1 MSKIKKNVEIIY
13 IIWTTKHL
21 MTFDNK
27 NEGKRGIKKMS
38 KEKKKKYS
46 KTRQP
51 SHTTHTQR
59 HTKTSSSSS
68 SSLSQRYKKKK
79 KNNNMLTFMHPY
91 VAVIVDFINAVDAF
105 MDRNG
110 AEFNAYVLSIM
121 MIVVGYAKF
130 IQKAKKAKGL
140 NQKVQ
145 GKLELFAGVNLLLPS
160 KMQTE
165 IGCVILFFVLGQ
177 QVFTKTKEVR
187 AEILMSFFGK
197 QIFREAWGRNANRT
211 SLTFLPENV
220 NEYGPVNVMYFT
232 ILIGMISG
240 AYLLARAPATKD
252 SSAEKL
258 AEEIMREVEKR
269 ETKKTK

>member
-1 MSKIKKNVEIIY
+1 
-13 IIWTTKHL
+13 

-27 NEGKRGIKKMS
+27 NEGKRGKKNVQR
-38 KEKKKKYS
+38 KKKYS
-46 KTRQP
+46 KTKQP
-51 SHTTHTQR
+51 SHTHT

-68 SSLSQRYKKKK
+68 QRYKKKN
-79 KNNNMLTFMHPY
+79 NNNMLTFMHPY

>member
-1 MSKIKKNVEIIY
+1 MREKGV
-13 IIWTTKHL
+13 
-21 MTFDNK
+21 
-27 NEGKRGIKKMS
+27 KKMS
-38 KEKKKKYS
+38 KEKKNIPKQNN
-46 KTRQP
+46 R
-51 SHTTHTQR
+51 HTHTQR

-68 SSLSQRYKKKK
+68 QRYKKKK
-79 KNNNMLTFMHPY
+79 KKNNNNNNMLTFMHPY

>member
-1 MSKIKKNVEIIY
+1 MREKGV
-13 IIWTTKHL
+13 
-21 MTFDNK
+21 
-27 NEGKRGIKKMS
+27 KKMS
-38 KEKKKKYS
+38 KEKKNIPKQNN
-46 KTRQP
+46 R
-51 SHTTHTQR
+51 HTHT
-59 HTKTSSSSS
+59 HTKTSSSS
-68 SSLSQRYKKKK
+68 SQRYKKKK

>member
-1 MSKIKKNVEIIY
+1 MREKGV
-13 IIWTTKHL
+13 
-21 MTFDNK
+21 
-27 NEGKRGIKKMS
+27 KKMS
-38 KEKKKKYS
+38 KEKKNIPKQNN
-46 KTRQP
+46 R
-51 SHTTHTQR
+51 HTHT

-68 SSLSQRYKKKK
+68 QRYKKKK
-79 KNNNMLTFMHPY
+79 NNNNMLTFMHPY
-91 VAVIVDFINAVDAF
+91 VAVIVDFIDAVDAF

>member
-1 MSKIKKNVEIIY
+1 MKKFSSSSGFFFQKKI
-13 IIWTTKHL
+13 
-21 MTFDNK
+21 
-27 NEGKRGIKKMS
+27 R
-38 KEKKKKYS
+38 KKKYS
-46 KTRQP
+46 KT
-51 SHTTHTQR
+51 TTVTHT

-68 SSLSQRYKKKK
+68 HRYNNKNNNK
-79 KNNNMLTFMHPY
+79 KNNKKMLSFLHPY
-91 VAVIVDFINAVDAF
+91 VAVIVDFIDAVDAF

-121 MIVVGYAKF
+121 LIVVGYAKF

-197 QIFREAWGRNANRT
+197 QIFRETWGRNANRT

-220 NEYGPVNVMYFT
+220 NEYGPVNVMYFV

-240 AYLLARAPATKD
+240 AYLLSRAPATKD
-252 SSAEKL
+252 SSVEKL

>member
-1 MSKIKKNVEIIY
+1 M
-13 IIWTTKHL
+13 L
-21 MTFDNK
+21 G
-27 NEGKRGIKKMS
+27 GKRRPKNIFKIYTKKR
-38 KEKKKKYS
+38 KKYS
-46 KTRQP
+46 KT
-51 SHTTHTQR
+51 TTVTHTKKKHR
-59 HTKTSSSSS
+59 RRPHTKSV
-68 SSLSQRYKKKK
+68 LRAHRYNKKK
-79 KNNNMLTFMHPY
+79 MLSFLHPY
-91 VAVIVDFINAVDAF
+91 VAVIVDFIDAVDAF

-121 MIVVGYAKF
+121 LIVVGYAKF

-197 QIFREAWGRNANRT
+197 QIFRETWGRNANRT

-220 NEYGPVNVMYFT
+220 NEYGPVNVMYFA
-232 ILIGMISG
+232 ILIGMMSG
-240 AYLLARAPATKD
+240 AYLLARTPATKD
-252 SSAEKL
+252 FSAEKL

-269 ETKKTK
+269 GEKRERKKTK

>member
-1 MSKIKKNVEIIY
+1 MREREGHKKNVQ
-13 IIWTTKHL
+13 
-21 MTFDNK
+21 
-27 NEGKRGIKKMS
+27 R
-38 KEKKKKYS
+38 KKKKYS
-46 KTRQP
+46 KTKQP

-68 SSLSQRYKKKK
+68 SQRYKKKK
-79 KNNNMLTFMHPY
+79 KKKKKKNMLTFMHPY

-211 SLTFLPENV
+211 SLTFLPESV